1 MILLILTTLLSSCKS
16 LPKDNEMLVWAK
28 FPSPMVNGESVIRF
42 NAETKEVTMPISY
55 WRSIVFYVADTEAN
69 IKILNSLK

>member
-1 MILLILTTLLSSCKS
+1 MILLILITLLSSCKS
-16 LPKDNEMLVWAK
+16 LPKDNDIVWAK
-28 FPSPMVNGESVIRF
+28 FPSPMINGESVIRF

-69 IKILNSLK
+69 IKILNELK